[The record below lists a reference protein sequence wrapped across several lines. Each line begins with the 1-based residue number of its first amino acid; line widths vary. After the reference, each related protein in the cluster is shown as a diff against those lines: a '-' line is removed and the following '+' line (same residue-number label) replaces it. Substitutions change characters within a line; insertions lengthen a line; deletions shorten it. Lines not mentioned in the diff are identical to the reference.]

1 MAESDLV
8 IKDSGL
14 PLSWCMHIDL
24 LGHVAAGLLHR
35 GGLDSDDH
43 GDSEHCKYSKNT
55 H

>member
-14 PLSWCMHIDL
+14 PLARCMHVDL
-24 LGHVAAGLLHR
+24 LGHAPAGLLHR

-43 GDSEHCKYSKNT
+43 GDSEHCK
-55 H
+55 